1 MTVCNNNIIIN
12 INYVRILQDLINDK
26 KKSID
31 DWVCVTNDL
40 IVISEKD
47 TDETTQI
54 KKYLYK
60 VMSPL

>member
-1 MTVCNNNIIIN
+1 MTVCNNNIIN
-12 INYVRILQDLINDK
+12 IDYVRILQDLINDK

-31 DWVCVTNDL
+31 DWVCVTNNL
-40 IVISEKD
+40 IVINERD
-47 TDETTQI
+47 TDETAQI

>member
-1 MTVCNNNIIIN
+1 MI
-12 INYVRILQDLINDK
+12 RK
-26 KKSID
+26 SSID
-31 DWVCVTNDL
+31 DWVRVTNDL

-47 TDETTQI
+47 TDETAQI